1 MTTYL
6 SPKRKFINLNFNFM
20 KRPIQFHNH
29 PFRFLLY
36 LEWILLAIATVT
48 AVMPSPA
55 PRFANR
61 FPEPTIESL
70 IISTGSLIIFGL
82 MGLRLPTSKQIIK
95 IIYTIIEIILI
106 LTTGFIGGRVSRLFP
121 FIYIIL
127 VTRSCLIFNL
137 PGRLLVTAT
146 SFILFL
152 LTLQRR
158 LHNFPV
164 SPQAQERFIFV
175 TLSLSLLFGLSLIFV
190 LLLMNT
196 VLSERKSRE
205 ELAIANEKLR
215 QYALRI
221 ENQATLEERNRIARE
236 IHDSLG
242 HSLTALNLQLETA
255 LKLSQS
261 NPNKAQ
267 DFLARAK
274 ELGSKALQDVRQSVS
289 TMRSHP
295 LQGKS
300 LEQAIQGLLED
311 FQHAKGFSPICV
323 INLENPLP
331 NELQTTIYR
340 IIQESLTN
348 IVKHSEAT
356 EVRIEIEQNSKI
368 LRLSIQDNGQ
378 GFDFQ
383 QNTTGFGLQSMR
395 DRTLAIGG
403 IFNILSAPGYGCK
416 IIVDVPLMRL
426 TE

>member
-1 MTTYL
+1 
-6 SPKRKFINLNFNFM
+6 M
-20 KRPIQFHNH
+20 KRPIQFQNH

-36 LEWILLAIATVT
+36 LEWILLAIATIS
-48 AVMPSPA
+48 AVMPYPSPK
-55 PRFANR
+55 FSSR
-61 FPEPTIESL
+61 FPEIATA
-70 IISTGSLIIFGL
+70 SLIIFGL
-82 MGLRLPTSKQIIK
+82 MGLRLPTSNKITK
-95 IIYTIIEIILI
+95 IIYTASEVLLILI
-106 LTTGFIGGRVSRLFP
+106 TGFVGGRASRLFP

-137 PGRLLVTAT
+137 PGRLVVTFI

-152 LTLQRR
+152 LTLQQR
-158 LHNFPV
+158 LHNFPI
-164 SPQAQERFIFV
+164 SPQAQERFQFF
-175 TLSLSLLFGLSLIFV
+175 TLSLALLFGLSLIFV

-196 VLSERKSRE
+196 VLSERQSRE

-267 DFLARAK
+267 SFLVRAK
-274 ELGSKALQDVRQSVS
+274 ELGSKALQDVRQSIS

-295 LQGKS
+295 LQEQS
-300 LEQAIQGLLED
+300 LEQAVQGLLED
-311 FQHAKGFSPICV
+311 FQHANGFSPICI
-323 INLENPLP
+323 INLEESLP
-331 NELQTTIYR
+331 NELKIAIYR

-348 IVKHSEAT
+348 ISKYAQAT
-356 EVRIEIEQNSKI
+356 EVRIEIEKTPRS
-368 LRLSIQDNGQ
+368 LRLSIQDNGK
-378 GFDFQ
+378 GFDFK

-403 IFNILSAPGYGCK
+403 VFNILSAPGYGCK
-416 IIVDVPLMRL
+416 ITVDIPQIRL
-426 TE
+426 NK